1 MDKQGKEVFQASMIF
16 KKYVLSFRF
25 LADFLAILG
34 TGVVT
39 SIVPNFKVFGIF
51 KVVRILRLGTMI
63 TKMNVPEDVKAL
75 FNLVK
80 LVFYLCLLLHVLGC
94 IWYYICGLSFG

>member
-1 MDKQGKEVFQASMIF
+1 MIF

-25 LADFLAILG
+25 IADFLAILG

-39 SIVPNFKVFGIF
+39 SLVPNFKLFGIF

-63 TKMNVPEDVKAL
+63 TKMNVPENIKAL
-75 FNLVK
+75 LNLIK
-80 LVFYLCLLLHVLGC
+80 LIFYLCLLLHA
-94 IWYYICGLSFG
+94 